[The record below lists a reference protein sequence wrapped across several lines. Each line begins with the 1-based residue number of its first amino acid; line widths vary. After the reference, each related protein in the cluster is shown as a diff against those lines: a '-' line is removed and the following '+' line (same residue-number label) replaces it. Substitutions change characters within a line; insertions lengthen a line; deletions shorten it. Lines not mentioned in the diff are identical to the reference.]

1 MTLHYRLLPGIF
13 KPPLQLGMARCE
25 KGSDKLRYFPMK
37 KRVLYAAGP
46 RWVAMAEQLD
56 VLMADGG
63 FRALKGRSPHLRRTA
78 QGARRRVGLR
88 QARAHRFVGEG
99 AHRQRARFAGAAMA
113 GGRGDA
119 FDGGLN
125 RPAPLAALEVRHA
138 GALSESY
145 LVCEA
150 LNDATV
156 LSGAVLG
163 GGKVHFR
170 SRRSLLSAVAREV
183 RRLHDAGLY
192 TRDLQETNLMVQE
205 RDGAPPRLSFVDL
218 EDFRRVRS
226 VSWHRRLL
234 NLVHL
239 DRSIGRFL
247 NRPARLRCLYD
258 YLGASALDRDERRR
272 AVAQFWQLRDGLES
286 RHRARAPRLAPMAAP
301 DASLAHGASRPP
313 RTGLRRRRAATDSAN
328 RA

>member
-1 MTLHYRLLPGIF
+1 
-13 KPPLQLGMARCE
+13 MAPCA
-25 KGSDKLRYFPMK
+25 KCADTLRYLVMH
-37 KRVLYAAGP
+37 KRVLFAADP
-46 RWVAMAEQLD
+46 RWAAMAERLD

-63 FRALKGRSPHLRRTA
+63 FRALKDEARTRAGLLRGPDGAWVFVKRVRT
-78 QGARRRVGLR
+78 GSWARGLVATARGSRVRRWLD
-88 QARAHRFVGEG
+88 
-99 AHRQRARFAGAAMA
+99 GAAMLSAA
-113 GGRGDA
+113 G
-119 FDGGLN
+119 FN
-125 RPAPLAALEVRHA
+125 RPAPLAALEVRRA

-156 LSGAVLG
+156 LSGAALG
-163 GGKVHFR
+163 GGRVHFR
-170 SRRSLLSAVAREV
+170 SRRLLLSAVAREV

-205 RDGAPPRLSFVDL
+205 CDGAPPRISFVDL

-258 YLGASALDRDERRR
+258 YLGASSFGRDDRRR
-272 AVAQFWQLRDGLES
+272 TVRQFWQLRDGLES
-286 RHRARAPRLAPMAAP
+286 RHRARAPRLAPAAGLQP
-301 DASLAHGASRPP
+301 PSNLTLGAPPP
-313 RTGLRRRRAATDSAN
+313 RGH
-328 RA
+328 

>member
-25 KGSDKLRYFPMK
+25 KGSDKLRCFRMN
-37 KRVLYAAGP
+37 KRVLYAADP

-63 FRALKGRSPHLRRTA
+63 FRALKDEARTRAGLLRGPDGAWVFVKRVRT
-78 QGARRRVGLR
+78 GSWARGLIAAARGSRVRRWL
-88 QARAHRFVGEG
+88 E
-99 AHRQRARFAGAAMA
+99 GAAMLSMA
-113 GGRGDA
+113 G
-119 FDGGLN
+119 FN

-138 GALSESY
+138 GAVSESY
-145 LVCEA
+145 LICEA

-192 TRDLQETNLMVQE
+192 TRDLQETNLMVQQ
-205 RDGAPPRLSFVDL
+205 RDGEPPRLSFVDL

-258 YLGASALDRDERRR
+258 YLRASALDRDERRR

-286 RHRARAPRLAPMAAP
+286 RHRARALRLSPIAAP
-301 DASLAHGASRPP
+301 SVSLVHGAGPAAADGFAPPP
-313 RTGLRRRRAATDSAN
+313 RGH
-328 RA
+328 

>member
-1 MTLHYRLLPGIF
+1 MHKRLLF
-13 KPPLQLGMARCE
+13 
-25 KGSDKLRYFPMK
+25 
-37 KRVLYAAGP
+37 AADP
-46 RWVAMAEQLD
+46 RWAAMAGQLD
-56 VLMADGG
+56 LLMADGG
-63 FRALKGRSPHLRRTA
+63 FRALKDEARTRAGLLKGPDGAWVFVKRVRTGSWTRGLIATARGSRVRRW
-78 QGARRRVGLR
+78 LD
-88 QARAHRFVGEG
+88 
-99 AHRQRARFAGAAMA
+99 GAAMLSAA
-113 GGRGDA
+113 G
-119 FDGGLN
+119 FN
-125 RPAPLAALEVRHA
+125 RPAPLAALEVSRA

-163 GGKVHFR
+163 GGRVHFR

-192 TRDLQETNLMVQE
+192 TRDLQETNLMVQQ
-205 RDGAPPRLSFVDL
+205 RDGAPPRINFVDL

-258 YLGASALDRDERRR
+258 YLGASALGREDRRR
-272 AVAQFWQLRDGLES
+272 SVQRFWQLRAGLES
-286 RHRARAPRLAPMAAP
+286 RHRARAPRLPPPTALQPP
-301 DASLAHGASRPP
+301 ASLAQGTGPALADRFAPPP
-313 RTGLRRRRAATDSAN
+313 RGG
-328 RA
+328 

>member
-1 MTLHYRLLPGIF
+1 
-13 KPPLQLGMARCE
+13 
-25 KGSDKLRYFPMK
+25 
-37 KRVLYAAGP
+37 
-46 RWVAMAEQLD
+46 MAEQLD

-63 FRALKGRSPHLRRTA
+63 FRALKDEARTRAGLLKGPDGAWVFVKRVRTGSWARGLIASARGSRVRRW
-78 QGARRRVGLR
+78 L
-88 QARAHRFVGEG
+88 E
-99 AHRQRARFAGAAMA
+99 GAAMLSMA
-113 GGRGDA
+113 G
-119 FDGGLN
+119 FN

-138 GALSESY
+138 GAVNESY
-145 LVCEA
+145 LICEA

-272 AVAQFWQLRDGLES
+272 VVAQFWQLRDGLES

-301 DASLAHGASRPP
+301 DASLAHGAEPAAADGFAPP
-313 RTGLRRRRAATDSAN
+313 PSGH
-328 RA
+328 